1 MVDVAPRC
9 PKCQGAMEKGYV
21 ADLSYGAVMQS
32 AWTPGVPI
40 QRRIFGGIKWSRS
53 GSTPIVT
60 FRCQSCGYLE
70 AHAPSPR

>member
-1 MVDVAPRC
+1 MVDVASRC

-40 QRRIFGGIKWSRS
+40 PRRIFGGIKRNRS
-53 GSTPIVT
+53 GNIPIVT

-70 AHAPSPR
+70 AYAPAPR